1 MLVMVNRRGD
11 QPAQRIEAHPDV
23 AWRSIESV
31 LDPAA
36 GKVTTVGLPN
46 VKTGALSDVP
56 VDGLF
61 VAIGHQP
68 DTALFK
74 GQLELYPNEYI
85 KVKPGYRQA
94 VTAAG
99 TGYMAALEAE
109 RYLEAQDQ
117 GV

>member
-1 MLVMVNRRGD
+1 M
-11 QPAQRIEAHPDV
+11 
-23 AWRSIESV
+23 

-36 GKVTTVGLPN
+36 GKVTTVPLPN

-68 DTALFK
+68 NTVLFK

-85 KVKPGYRQA
+85 KVKPATTRTSVPSGF
-94 VTAAG
+94 AA
-99 TGYMAALEAE
+99 
-109 RYLEAQDQ
+109 RN
-117 GV
+117 V